1 MKRRIPT
8 FDAAGEAVL
17 ASVIAITLASIVIL
31 QLVRRSP
38 AFLLGLPF
46 AWAFGEW
53 AVRSWKEAINTDNMF
68 HPIAG
73 EKAPSGESP
82 VIISKKC
89 NSCREA

>member
-17 ASVIAITLASIVIL
+17 ASVIALTLASIVIL

-53 AVRSWKEAINTDNMF
+53 AVRS
-68 HPIAG
+68 
-73 EKAPSGESP
+73 
-82 VIISKKC
+82 
-89 NSCREA
+89 